1 LAQRIGANLR
11 ILPNLDPRFLALV
24 AILRDT
30 KIMTPYSAMS
40 ADEVT
45 EVGKEVLEAQ
55 LSGWRALRKSFE
67 TKALATS
74 DAQDALSFANAMEVA
89 ARGERQAL
97 IDLSLLNKNR
107 AMA

>member
-1 LAQRIGANLR
+1 
-11 ILPNLDPRFLALV
+11 
-24 AILRDT
+24 
-30 KIMTPYSAMS
+30 MTPNSPMS
-40 ADEVT
+40 ADEVL

-55 LSGWRALRKSFE
+55 LSGWSAMRKSFE

-74 DAQDALSFANAMEVA
+74 DAQDALSFANAIEVA

>member
-1 LAQRIGANLR
+1 
-11 ILPNLDPRFLALV
+11 
-24 AILRDT
+24 
-30 KIMTPYSAMS
+30 MTPNSTLS

-55 LSGWRALRKSFE
+55 LSGWRALRKAFE
-67 TKALATS
+67 ERALASS
-74 DAQDALSFANAMEVA
+74 DAGDALSFANAIEVA
-89 ARGERQAL
+89 SRGERQAL